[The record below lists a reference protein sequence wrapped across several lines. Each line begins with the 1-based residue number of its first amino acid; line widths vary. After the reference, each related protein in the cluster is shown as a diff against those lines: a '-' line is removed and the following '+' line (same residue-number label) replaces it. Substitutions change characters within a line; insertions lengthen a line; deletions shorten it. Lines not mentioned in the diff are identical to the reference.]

1 MMERYCPYC
10 MEPLAAERPCPHCG
24 KDPKG
29 YIPSVHHLP
38 SDTLL
43 QGRYRIGR
51 VLGEGG
57 FGITY
62 LGLDENLGRLVAVKE
77 YFPTFFVLREN
88 SVSLGVTCYTSQ
100 GQDFYEKGRDQFL
113 QEARTMARLDKV
125 REIVRVMDFFSAN
138 NTAYL
143 VMEFL
148 EGETL
153 KELVA
158 RRGPIPAEELLDLT
172 RPVVAAVGT
181 IHRAGILHRDV
192 SPDNVMVLKDG
203 GVKLMDFGCA
213 RELEGGRTMTV
224 VLKHGFAP
232 LEQYT
237 GRGQGPWSDVYSL
250 SATLYYCLTG
260 KVPPRAVER
269 SGEADEL
276 IVPTQLGAALTPRQE
291 RALLKGLAVRAR
303 DRWQSAEAFYGAL
316 YGVKPDGSVWE
327 DPTAEETESCRT
339 EYVSQEDK
347 SESKDSPNQPKEES
361 SSAKPPLNSPGKE
374 PSAPWTLMPKYA
386 KAGIGAAACL
396 AVLVLSLTAL
406 GGAPFSPSLP
416 EHGEQQS
423 TQTVGGNESQS
434 VDPED
439 PAEDEQVIASLPE
452 LPEHMTG
459 QEPDGTNAPS
469 EQSPQ
474 ATDVQPEASTTTPEK
489 TQQQDETSSGSSQAS
504 QQPAQPQTPQEP
516 VQTAKELYE
525 AGIAAN
531 EQKNYSTAVSL
542 FRQADDK
549 GETHAVY
556 RLASVG
562 YYGYWEDLGDQD
574 TAVSLIREAHQRGAV
589 GTEIA
594 PYIRWIGRSFER
606 EGQYEKAAPLLKEAA
621 EMGDLEAMLVLG
633 KMYLYGDGVAASND
647 TAAYWILKSA
657 QAGNAAAY
665 YDAGV
670 LYQYGWGVEKDWA
683 KARSWYQ
690 KALDSNDSA
699 GKSQAQRALDEMD
712 AAQAH

>member
-24 KDPKG
+24 KDPKE
-29 YIPSVHHLP
+29 YTPSVHHLP
-38 SDTLL
+38 PGTLL

-77 YFPTFFVLREN
+77 YFPTSFVLREN

-100 GQDFYEKGRDQFL
+100 GQDFYKKGREQFL
-113 QEARTMARLDKV
+113 QEARTMARLDKA

-158 RRGPIPAEELLDLT
+158 RRGPIPTEELLDLM

-181 IHRAGILHRDV
+181 MHRAGILHRDV

-276 IVPTQLGAALTPRQE
+276 TAPTSLGTVLTPEQE
-291 RALLKGLAVRAR
+291 RALLKGLAVRTR
-303 DRWQSAEAFYGAL
+303 DRWQSAEEFYGAL
-316 YGVKPDGSVWE
+316 YGVKPDGSAWE
-327 DPTAEETESCRT
+327 EPTAEEIEASRT
-339 EYVSQEDK
+339 EYVAQKDEL
-347 SESKDSPNQPKEES
+347 ESKDNLEQRKEEPAARRKS
-361 SSAKPPLNSPGKE
+361 
-374 PSAPWTLMPKYA
+374 MPRYA
-386 KAGIGAAACL
+386 KVGIGAAACL
-396 AVLVLSLTAL
+396 AAVGVSLAAL
-406 GGAPFSPSLP
+406 GGMPVSPSLP
-416 EHGEQQS
+416 DAGGGQPVFGGDASEV
-423 TQTVGGNESQS
+423 QTVG
-434 VDPED
+434 
-439 PAEDEQVIASLPE
+439 AED
-452 LPEHMTG
+452 
-459 QEPDGTNAPS
+459 
-469 EQSPQ
+469 Q
-474 ATDVQPEASTTTPEK
+474 AEDAEEASTLPMLPGN
-489 TQQQDETSSGSSQAS
+489 ETE
-504 QQPAQPQTPQEP
+504 QEP
-516 VQTAKELYE
+516 EEPGGQTEQDPEPAEVRPGQNGTASSCAAEEQPSGQTSTGSPPAAQTQTSELTAEELFNVGVDAYM
-525 AGIAAN
+525 ADD
-531 EQKNYSTAVSL
+531 YDTAVVRL
-542 FRQADDK
+542 RQADDK
-549 GETHAVY
+549 GHPDAADWLSMAGSE
-556 RLASVG
+556 
-562 YYGYWEDLGDQD
+562 YWEERRDLDSALSVLND
-574 TAVSLIREAHQRGAV
+574 AHQRGSTRAS
-589 GTEIA
+589 GDMCAIA
-594 PYIRWIGRSFER
+594 YDFYSEEDFRQALQIY
-606 EGQYEKAAPLLKEAA
+606 QTAADLGNGGAMYSLYLL
-621 EMGDLEAMLVLG
+621 
-633 KMYLYGDGVAASND
+633 YLYGNGVAQSDA
-647 TAAYWILKSA
+647 TAFSWAMKSA
-657 QAGNAAAY
+657 QAGDSNGYMAVGTCYLNGRGVGQNRDEARKWFQKGA
-665 YDAGV
+665 DAGNTSC
-670 LYQYGWGVEKDWA
+670 QY
-683 KARSWYQ
+683 Y
-690 KALDSNDSA
+690 LD
-699 GKSQAQRALDEMD
+699 QMD
-712 AAQAH
+712 QGSM

>member
-10 MEPLAAERPCPHCG
+10 MEPLAAERPCSHCG
-24 KDPKG
+24 KDPKE

-38 SDTLL
+38 PDTLL

-77 YFPTFFVLREN
+77 YFPTSFVLREN

-113 QEARTMARLDKV
+113 QEARTMARLDKA

-158 RRGPIPAEELLDLT
+158 RRGPIPAEELLDLM

-181 IHRAGILHRDV
+181 MHRAGTLHRDI

-237 GRGQGPWSDVYSL
+237 GRCQGPWSDVYSL

-276 IVPTQLGAALTPRQE
+276 IAPTQQGAALTPRQE
-291 RALLKGLAVRAR
+291 HALLKGLAVRIR
-303 DRWQSAEAFYGAL
+303 DRWQSAEKFYGAL
-316 YGVKPDGSVWE
+316 YGVEPNGSAWE
-327 DPTAEETESCRT
+327 ELMAEEIEAGRT
-339 EYVSQEDK
+339 EYVARKDEL
-347 SESKDSPNQPKEES
+347 ESKDNLEQRKEEPTACRKIMS
-361 SSAKPPLNSPGKE
+361 
-374 PSAPWTLMPKYA
+374 KYT
-386 KAGIGAAACL
+386 KVGIGAAACL
-396 AVLVLSLTAL
+396 VAVGVSLAVL
-406 GGAPFSPSLP
+406 GGMPASPSLP
-416 EHGEQQS
+416 DAGGG
-423 TQTVGGNESQS
+423 QTVFGGDES
-434 VDPED
+434 E
-439 PAEDEQVIASLPE
+439 
-452 LPEHMTG
+452 
-459 QEPDGTNAPS
+459 
-469 EQSPQ
+469 
-474 ATDVQPEASTTTPEK
+474 
-489 TQQQDETSSGSSQAS
+489 
-504 QQPAQPQTPQEP
+504 
-516 VQTAKELYE
+516 VQTAGTEVRAEDAGEGGNLPMLPENETEQEPEETGGQAEQNPEPEEVRPGQNGTASSAGTEEQTTGQTSPPPAQTQPPELTAEELFNVGVDAY
-525 AGIAAN
+525 IADD
-531 EQKNYSTAVSL
+531 YDTAVMRL
-542 FRQADDK
+542 RQADDK
-549 GETHAVY
+549 GHPDA
-556 RLASVG
+556 ADWISMAG
-562 YYGYWEDLGDQD
+562 SKYWEERGDLESALSVLSDAHRRGSTRASGDMCAIAYDFYSEENFQQALQIYQTAADLGD
-574 TAVSLIREAHQRGAV
+574 G
-589 GTEIA
+589 
-594 PYIRWIGRSFER
+594 
-606 EGQYEKAAPLLKEAA
+606 
-621 EMGDLEAMLVLG
+621 EAMYSLYML
-633 KMYLYGDGVAASND
+633 YLYGNGVAQSD
-647 TAAYWILKSA
+647 AAAFSWAMKSA
-657 QAGNAAAY
+657 QAGNSNGYMAVGTCYLNGRGVEQNRDEARKWFQKGA
-665 YDAGV
+665 DAGNTSCEYY
-670 LYQYGWGVEKDWA
+670 LKQ
-683 KARSWYQ
+683 
-690 KALDSNDSA
+690 
-699 GKSQAQRALDEMD
+699 MD
-712 AAQAH
+712 QGSI

>member
-24 KDPKG
+24 KDPKE
-29 YIPSVHHLP
+29 YTPSVHHLP
-38 SDTLL
+38 PGTLL

-77 YFPTFFVLREN
+77 YFPTSFVLREN

-100 GQDFYEKGRDQFL
+100 GQDFYKKGREQFL
-113 QEARTMARLDKV
+113 QEARTMARLDKA

-158 RRGPIPAEELLDLT
+158 RRGPIPTEELLDLM

-181 IHRAGILHRDV
+181 MHRAGILHRDV

-276 IVPTQLGAALTPRQE
+276 TAPTSLGTVLTPEQE
-291 RALLKGLAVRAR
+291 RALLKGLAVRTR
-303 DRWQSAEAFYGAL
+303 DRWQSAEEFYGAL
-316 YGVKPDGSVWE
+316 YGVKPDGSAWE
-327 DPTAEETESCRT
+327 EPTAEEIEASRT
-339 EYVSQEDK
+339 EYVAQKDEL
-347 SESKDSPNQPKEES
+347 ESKDNLEQRKEEPAARRKS
-361 SSAKPPLNSPGKE
+361 
-374 PSAPWTLMPKYA
+374 MPRYA
-386 KAGIGAAACL
+386 KVGIGAAACL
-396 AVLVLSLTAL
+396 TAVGVSLAAL
-406 GGAPFSPSLP
+406 GGMPVSPSLP
-416 EHGEQQS
+416 DAGGGQPVFGGDASEV
-423 TQTVGGNESQS
+423 QTVGTEDQAEDAEEVGTLPMLPGNETEQEPEEPGGQTEQ
-434 VDPED
+434 DPE
-439 PAEDEQVIASLPE
+439 PAEVRPGQNGTASSSAAEEQPSGQTSTGSPPAAQTQTSE
-452 LPEHMTG
+452 L
-459 QEPDGTNAPS
+459 
-469 EQSPQ
+469 
-474 ATDVQPEASTTTPEK
+474 
-489 TQQQDETSSGSSQAS
+489 
-504 QQPAQPQTPQEP
+504 
-516 VQTAKELYE
+516 TAEELFNVGVDAYM
-525 AGIAAN
+525 ADD
-531 EQKNYSTAVSL
+531 YDTAVVRL
-542 FRQADDK
+542 RQADDK
-549 GETHAVY
+549 GHPDAADWLSMAGSE
-556 RLASVG
+556 
-562 YYGYWEDLGDQD
+562 YWEERRDLDSALSVLND
-574 TAVSLIREAHQRGAV
+574 AHQRGSTRAS
-589 GTEIA
+589 GDMCAIA
-594 PYIRWIGRSFER
+594 YDFYSEEDFRQALQIY
-606 EGQYEKAAPLLKEAA
+606 QTAADLGNGGAMYSLYLL
-621 EMGDLEAMLVLG
+621 
-633 KMYLYGDGVAASND
+633 YLYGNGVAQSDA
-647 TAAYWILKSA
+647 TAFSWAMKSA
-657 QAGNAAAY
+657 QAGDSNGYMAVGTCYLNGRGVGQNRDEARKWFQKGA
-665 YDAGV
+665 DAGNTSC
-670 LYQYGWGVEKDWA
+670 QY
-683 KARSWYQ
+683 Y
-690 KALDSNDSA
+690 LD
-699 GKSQAQRALDEMD
+699 QMD
-712 AAQAH
+712 QGSM

>member
-1 MMERYCPYC
+1 MEQYCPYC
-10 MEPLAAERPCPHCG
+10 MEPLTEETPCTRCG
-24 KDPKG
+24 KKPED

-38 SDTLL
+38 PDTLL

-77 YFPTFFVLREN
+77 YFPTSFVLREN

-100 GQDFYEKGRDQFL
+100 GKDFYEKGRDQFL
-113 QEARTMARLDKV
+113 QEARTMARLDKAQ
-125 REIVRVMDFFSAN
+125 EIVRVMDFFSAN

-158 RRGPIPAEELLDLT
+158 HRGPIPAKELLDLM

-181 IHRAGILHRDV
+181 IHQAGILHRDI

-269 SGEADEL
+269 SEEADEL
-276 IVPTQLGAALTPRQE
+276 VSPTRLGAELTPRQE
-291 RALLKGLAVRAR
+291 RALLKGLGVHTR
-303 DRWQSAEAFYGAL
+303 DRWQSAEEFYGAL
-316 YGVKPDGSVWE
+316 YGVKPDGSPWE
-327 DPTAEETESCRT
+327 EPTAEEIEAGRT
-339 EYVSQEDK
+339 EYVSPKGK
-347 SESKDSPNQPKEES
+347 SESKDHPEQREE
-361 SSAKPPLNSPGKE
+361 E
-374 PSAPWTLMPKYA
+374 PSPSRPVHSSPVKETSVRWKFIPKYT
-386 KAGIGAAACL
+386 KVVIGSAACL
-396 AVLVLSLTAL
+396 AIIALSLLAL
-406 GGAPFSPSLP
+406 GGAPFSPSLQ
-416 EHGEQQS
+416 ESGEQQS
-423 TQTVGGNESQS
+423 TQPVSGSESQS

-439 PAEDEQVIASLPE
+439 TVKDEEAIASLPE
-452 LPEHMTG
+452 LPENMTG
-459 QEPDGTNAPS
+459 QDPPAAG
-469 EQSPQ
+469 
-474 ATDVQPEASTTTPEK
+474 VQPEQPPSSPEK
-489 TQQQDETSSGSSQAS
+489 TAEKEETSGGSHAS
-504 QQPAQPQTPQEP
+504 QQPAQPQTPQQP
-516 VQTAKELYE
+516 VQTAQELYE
-525 AGIAAN
+525 AGKAAN
-531 EQKNYSTAVSL
+531 ERKDYSTAASL

-549 GETHAVY
+549 GDTYAAY
-556 RLASVG
+556 RLADVG
-562 YYGYWEDLGDQD
+562 YYGYWEDLGDKD
-574 TAVSLIREAHQRGAV
+574 TALSLIREAYQRGAA

-594 PYIRWIGRSFER
+594 PYIRRIGRSFER
-606 EGQYEKAAPLLKEAA
+606 EEQHDTAAPLLEEAA

-633 KMYLYGDGVAASND
+633 KMYLYGDGVATSND

-657 QAGNAAAY
+657 QGGNVAAY

-670 LYQYGWGVEKDWA
+670 LYQYGWGVEKDWD

-690 KALDSNDSA
+690 KALDSDYST

-712 AAQAH
+712 AAQAP

>member
-24 KDPKG
+24 KDPKE
-29 YIPSVHHLP
+29 YTPSVHHLP
-38 SDTLL
+38 PGTLL

-77 YFPTFFVLREN
+77 YFPTSFVLREN

-100 GQDFYEKGRDQFL
+100 GQDFYKKGREQFL
-113 QEARTMARLDKV
+113 QEARTMARLDKA

-158 RRGPIPAEELLDLT
+158 RRGPIPAEELLDLM

-181 IHRAGILHRDV
+181 MHRAGILHRDV

-276 IVPTQLGAALTPRQE
+276 TAPTSLGTVLTPEQE
-291 RALLKGLAVRAR
+291 RALLKGLAVRTR
-303 DRWQSAEAFYGAL
+303 DRWQSAEEFYGAL
-316 YGVKPDGSVWE
+316 YGVKPDGSAWE
-327 DPTAEETESCRT
+327 EPTAEEIEASRT
-339 EYVSQEDK
+339 EYVAQKDEL
-347 SESKDSPNQPKEES
+347 ESKDNLEQRKEEPAARRKS
-361 SSAKPPLNSPGKE
+361 
-374 PSAPWTLMPKYA
+374 MPRYA
-386 KAGIGAAACL
+386 KVGIGAAACL
-396 AVLVLSLTAL
+396 AAVGVSLAAL
-406 GGAPFSPSLP
+406 GGMPASPSLP
-416 EHGEQQS
+416 DAGGGQPVFGGDTSEV
-423 TQTVGGNESQS
+423 QTVGTEDQAEDAEEAGTLPMLPGNETEQEPEEPGGQTEQ
-434 VDPED
+434 DPE
-439 PAEDEQVIASLPE
+439 PAEVRPGQNGTASSSAAEEQPSGQTSTGSPPAAQTQTSE
-452 LPEHMTG
+452 LTAEELFNVG
-459 QEPDGTNAPS
+459 V
-469 EQSPQ
+469 
-474 ATDVQPEASTTTPEK
+474 DVYMA
-489 TQQQDETSSGSSQAS
+489 DD
-504 QQPAQPQTPQEP
+504 
-516 VQTAKELYE
+516 YD
-525 AGIAAN
+525 
-531 EQKNYSTAVSL
+531 TAVVRL
-542 FRQADDK
+542 RQADDK
-549 GETHAVY
+549 GHPDAADWLSMAGSE
-556 RLASVG
+556 
-562 YYGYWEDLGDQD
+562 YWEERRDLDSALSVLND
-574 TAVSLIREAHQRGAV
+574 AHQRGSTRAS
-589 GTEIA
+589 GDMCAIA
-594 PYIRWIGRSFER
+594 YDFYSEEDFRQALQIY
-606 EGQYEKAAPLLKEAA
+606 QTAADLGNGGAMYSLYLL
-621 EMGDLEAMLVLG
+621 
-633 KMYLYGDGVAASND
+633 YLYGNGVAQSDA
-647 TAAYWILKSA
+647 TAFSWAMKSA
-657 QAGNAAAY
+657 QAGDSNGYMAVGTCYLNGRGVGQNRDEARKWFQKGA
-665 YDAGV
+665 DAGNTSC
-670 LYQYGWGVEKDWA
+670 QY
-683 KARSWYQ
+683 Y
-690 KALDSNDSA
+690 LD
-699 GKSQAQRALDEMD
+699 QMD
-712 AAQAH
+712 QGSM